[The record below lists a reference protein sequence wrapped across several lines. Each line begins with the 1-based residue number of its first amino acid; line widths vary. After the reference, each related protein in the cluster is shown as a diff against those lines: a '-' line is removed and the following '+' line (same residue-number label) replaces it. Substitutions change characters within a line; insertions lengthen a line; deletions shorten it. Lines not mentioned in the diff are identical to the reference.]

1 MLFYELVH
9 LPPTRNKH
17 RVKEIIYMC
26 DFLTISRIPQ
36 SNSCWGASSE
46 LTDFRR
52 TVEQSLISLHVVC
65 WLALSC
71 PLSELFSPRS
81 AGRKWAEGEC
91 TVTICA
97 QLVWIIQPLRCI
109 RQLPLHPIINHP
121 LLNIRPDWDLIH
133 WLKAATW
140 LQEKPVSQ
148 SCNSHHAFRNLHI
161 FEQLHSVLSWR
172 KRKSGVHFRQLT
184 GSCFPL
190 LDISKV
196 CQLVNL

>member
-1 MLFYELVH
+1 MLTGSK
-9 LPPTRNKH
+9 LPS
-17 RVKEIIYMC
+17 
-26 DFLTISRIPQ
+26 L
-36 SNSCWGASSE
+36 
-46 LTDFRR
+46 R
-52 TVEQSLISLHVVC
+52 TVLPTFCREKMS
-65 WLALSC
+65 
-71 PLSELFSPRS
+71 
-81 AGRKWAEGEC
+81 GGEC

-161 FEQLHSVLSWR
+161 FEQLHSVLS
-172 KRKSGVHFRQLT
+172 
-184 GSCFPL
+184 
-190 LDISKV
+190 
-196 CQLVNL
+196 